1 MKREDCPRKRKSW
14 QCSEESAWVLLWHRA
29 QDHADFG
36 EAHEGNDKMSE
47 RKARNA
53 WVRPAELMG
62 RAVPP
67 VTRMFPQPHTVLRI
81 QRWKKYPISV
91 VEQKIPRQR
100 IWTCSVL
107 LEGLCGLKLSL
118 GNRHILGCDGPGLTR
133 SCRAGPLVA
142 PANLVE
148 NICCHLAKLRMGIIK
163 GGEGLWVSFWPH
175 PWIQELRPGILQD
188 LNYIW
193 ETDPFHGEDYFGL
206 MISIF
211 CQTWLKHNSV
221 LGQWVCL
228 VIHNL
233 ARNGHR
239 EDSKRTMVAEMS

>member
-47 RKARNA
+47 RKAGNA

-67 VTRMFPQPHTVLRI
+67 VTQIFPQLHTVLRI
-81 QRWKKYPISV
+81 QRWKKYPVSV

-133 SCRAGPLVA
+133 SCKSGG
-142 PANLVE
+142 E
-148 NICCHLAKLRMGIIK
+148 HLAV
-163 GGEGLWVSFWPH
+163 LWPNSERALLKEEKACGSPYD
-175 PWIQELRPGILQD
+175 PIPGSRNWDLGYCKTWTTSEKQIPSMEKTIL
-188 LNYIW
+188 
-193 ETDPFHGEDYFGL
+193 G
-206 MISIF
+206 
-211 CQTWLKHNSV
+211 
-221 LGQWVCL
+221 
-228 VIHNL
+228 
-233 ARNGHR
+233 
-239 EDSKRTMVAEMS
+239 